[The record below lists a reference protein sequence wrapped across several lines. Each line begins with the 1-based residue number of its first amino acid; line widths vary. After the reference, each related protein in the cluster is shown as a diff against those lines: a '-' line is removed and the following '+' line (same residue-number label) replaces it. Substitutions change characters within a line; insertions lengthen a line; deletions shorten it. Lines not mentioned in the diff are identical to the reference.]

1 MQNEEKTLELFLSNL
16 AAHLG
21 KQAYRIVELE
31 TVLEARN
38 QEIAQ
43 LREELREELKG
54 KNK

>member
-1 MQNEEKTLELFLSNL
+1 MQSEEKTLEIFLNNMS
-16 AAHLG
+16 AYMG

-31 TVLEARN
+31 TILEARN

-43 LREELREELKG
+43 LKEELEG